1 MALAVRGV
9 YDDPVHGI
17 TRPFVAFQGSNWVGH
32 PGFAITGSDR
42 GQSAPRASRDEWEA
56 LRHPLVRR
64 ARCLPLHKV
73 PSPSLS
79 ASLESVQSF

>member
-9 YDDPVHGI
+9 YDDPVYGI

-64 ARCLPLHKV
+64 ALSP
-73 PSPSLS
+73 PS
-79 ASLESVQSF
+79 